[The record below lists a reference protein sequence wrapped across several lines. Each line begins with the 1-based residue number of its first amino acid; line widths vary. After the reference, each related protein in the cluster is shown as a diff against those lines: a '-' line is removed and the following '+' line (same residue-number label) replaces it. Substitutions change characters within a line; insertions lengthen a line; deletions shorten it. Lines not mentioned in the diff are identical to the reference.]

1 MIENKELKAEI
12 VKNLEVYE
20 KISRLVEK
28 LDEEISDAV
37 TDKMRNWCKKMRCLK
52 LVIKMRMFFMIRI
65 GKVKMS

>member
-37 TDKMRNWCKKMRCLK
+37 TDKVR
-52 LVIKMRMFFMIRI
+52 
-65 GKVKMS
+65 G